1 MTGLALPGIGST
13 RARAIAADK
22 PPARALAGLAGIL
35 LAAIAA
41 GLNNRVGAL
50 ALVDVRGAL
59 GFGLDDA
66 SWLTT
71 AYSGG
76 ELIAMPFAAWFA
88 ITLSVRRFNLWMLG
102 VSAGLAVVLPFI
114 RDLDLLLAMRFLQG
128 LAGGTLIPLLM
139 MAALKYLPPSI
150 RLHGLALYA
159 LTATFAPHLSTWLA
173 GRWTDALFDWR
184 WVYWQ
189 IVPISAMAAA
199 LVAWGLPDEP
209 IRAER
214 FGEAN
219 WPGMACG
226 APGFGLL
233 AVALDQGVRLEW
245 FASPLITVCLFAGVA
260 LVGVFLLTEWYH
272 PAPFMKLQILER
284 RNLWLGFTLFLLVL
298 VVLVSGSL
306 LPMHYLATVQDYRP
320 LQIAPLALIIALPQ
334 LVLGSAVAV
343 VLYCKCVDARI
354 VLASGLALI
363 ALACFCGA
371 RLTSDWS
378 GDQFVLAQ
386 ALQAIGQPMA
396 VVSMLFLSTSVV
408 QPQEGPYVS
417 GLINTLR
424 AFGSLAGVAAVA
436 ELMVLRGRFHA
447 AVLSDHAALAL
458 ASLADAQRPA
468 QLMGVIGQQ
477 SLALS
482 IADAYLVLGV
492 LALVL
497 VPIALKLT
505 YIPPP
510 NLAAVPVPSAPV
522 SQQE

>member
-1 MTGLALPGIGST
+1 
-13 RARAIAADK
+13 
-22 PPARALAGLAGIL
+22 
-35 LAAIAA
+35 
-41 GLNNRVGAL
+41 
-50 ALVDVRGAL
+50 
-59 GFGLDDA
+59 
-66 SWLTT
+66 
-71 AYSGG
+71 
-76 ELIAMPFAAWFA
+76 
-88 ITLSVRRFNLWMLG
+88 
-102 VSAGLAVVLPFI
+102 
-114 RDLDLLLAMRFLQG
+114 
-128 LAGGTLIPLLM
+128 
-139 MAALKYLPPSI
+139 
-150 RLHGLALYA
+150 
-159 LTATFAPHLSTWLA
+159 
-173 GRWTDALFDWR
+173 
-184 WVYWQ
+184 
-189 IVPISAMAAA
+189 
-199 LVAWGLPDEP
+199 
-209 IRAER
+209 
-214 FGEAN
+214 
-219 WPGMACG
+219 MACG